1 MNKNPNDGKWQDE
14 IRKFIAYAIA
24 VIGIVSVVLIIG
36 LIAYRDISDG
46 AWYAIAKEHFA
57 AVIGLPFAAIGSFIL
72 VRAFEHESEKI
83 SFKAIGIEFNATS
96 GAILLWVVVFLAIT
110 VSIKLLW

>member
-1 MNKNPNDGKWQDE
+1 MGPDNWEDRL
-14 IRKFIAYAIA
+14 RKYIAYGMSVIAI
-24 VIGIVSVVLIIG
+24 ISVTIIIG

-72 VRAFEHESEKI
+72 VRAFEHNNEKVA
-83 SFKAIGIEFNATS
+83 FKALGIEFNATS
-96 GAILLWVVVFLAIT
+96 GAVVLWVVVFLSITIAIKT
-110 VSIKLLW
+110 LWNA